1 MKDEQKTE
9 KKKQQKLRISS
20 YKEFEPCFEY
30 DSAFNCQDS
39 KTDSQKK
46 KSIHGGKSCSMEV
59 RTVPSFGISLDVSMV
74 KVIEV
79 LVLIVHT
86 EPKPGVCQ
94 L

>member
-1 MKDEQKTE
+1 MIQLLTAKIA
-9 KKKQQKLRISS
+9 KQIAK
-20 YKEFEPCFEY
+20 
-30 DSAFNCQDS
+30 
-39 KTDSQKK
+39 KK